1 MGILNV
7 TPDSFSDGG
16 LYNSVDKAFQRAA
29 QMVAE
34 GATMVDIGGES
45 ARPGAKSISIQEE
58 LDRVIPVIEKIHREI
73 EVLISIDTYK
83 PQIMRDAI
91 HAGANMIND
100 IKALRVEGALQ
111 IVKENNVQICL
122 MHMQGEPQTMQT
134 APQYKNVVSEVYDF
148 LAERM
153 QQCLAAGIVKE
164 KIILD
169 PGFGFGKTTEHNLQ
183 LLNQLEKFQTLDCPL
198 LVGWSRK
205 TSIGKILNQ
214 PEDQRLYG
222 SLAAAVIA
230 IMKGA
235 KILRVHDVKPT
246 IEAIRITLAVLKE
259 GVLK

>member
-16 LYNSVDKAFQRAA
+16 LYNSVGKALCRVE

-34 GATMVDIGGES
+34 GATIIDIGGES
-45 ARPGAKSISIQEE
+45 TRPGAKIISLQEE
-58 LDRVIPVIEKIHREI
+58 LDRVIPIIEKIHSEI
-73 EVLISIDTYK
+73 DVLISVDTYK
-83 PQIMRDAI
+83 PKVMRAAI
-91 HAGANMIND
+91 RAGAKMVND

-111 IVKENNVQICL
+111 VVKETNVQVCL
-122 MHMQGEPQTMQT
+122 MHMQGEPQTMQA
-134 APQYKNVVSEVYDF
+134 APQYKNVVSEVYNF
-148 LAERM
+148 LAERV
-153 QQCLAAGIVKE
+153 QQCLTAGIAKE
-164 KIILD
+164 KIIID

-183 LLNQLEKFQTLDCPL
+183 LLNQLEKFHELDCPL

-214 PEDQRLYG
+214 PEGQRLYG

-235 KILRVHDVKPT
+235 KILRVHDVRPT
-246 IEAIRITLAVLKE
+246 IEAVTIALAALNS
-259 GVLK
+259 